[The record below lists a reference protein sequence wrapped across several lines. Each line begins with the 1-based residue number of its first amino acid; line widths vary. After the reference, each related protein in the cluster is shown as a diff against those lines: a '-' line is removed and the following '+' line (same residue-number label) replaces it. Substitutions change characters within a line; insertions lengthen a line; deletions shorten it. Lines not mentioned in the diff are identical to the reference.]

1 MYINVYNIYYMYE
14 NDVLPSSRIEMEHIK
29 WNQISYV
36 WSWVIVIVQDC
47 GHASPESANKRD
59 ASNFEPLKSS
69 KVHEKAGQYP
79 FAGRITWW
87 PTHFID
93 LHGSTAPLGPLS
105 STPPFLCPHQD
116 ASHSRASSRSS
127 CARSSSTLFL
137 SPWQDIFGAGEAG
150 DFMAAKTRHT
160 GTWDHRKVH
169 GQENMSWSPGEIHM
183 DLEQKWSLVF
193 LATEPNFLSF
203 IWAAGIFLVFSSWM
217 LWCETC
223 NTVCKCCASETIMV
237 TIPRWHV
244 GTDLWDM
251 NPHNSVWGY
260 QWITVTPWLH
270 GPKLKYPKAQSQ
282 GLILPTPLAC
292 TLITSI
298 L

>member
-1 MYINVYNIYYMYE
+1 MRMMFM
-14 NDVLPSSRIEMEHIK
+14 PSSRIEMEHIK

-116 ASHSRASSRSS
+116 ASQFPCFVTIQLCEKLLNTLPESVARHLRGWRSWWLHGSQDTSHRNLRSS
-127 CARSSSTLFL
+127 KSA
-137 SPWQDIFGAGEAG
+137 WA
-150 DFMAAKTRHT
+150 
-160 GTWDHRKVH
+160 
-169 GQENMSWSPGEIHM
+169 ENMSWSPGEIHM

-193 LATEPNFLSF
+193 PGNRTQFLWVSFGLQVYFWCFQVGCFGVKLA
-203 IWAAGIFLVFSSWM
+203 IRY
-217 LWCETC
+217 
-223 NTVCKCCASETIMV
+223 ASV
-237 TIPRWHV
+237 VPV
-244 GTDLWDM
+244 K
-251 NPHNSVWGY
+251 P
-260 QWITVTPWLH
+260 
-270 GPKLKYPKAQSQ
+270 
-282 GLILPTPLAC
+282 
-292 TLITSI
+292 
-298 L
+298 